1 MTDTLH
7 QLYSTPLLQTHVAVP
22 LKVLEYIKSQK
33 FRRHDTGY
41 MTHEKLLD
49 DPLLK
54 GIKKL
59 ITQKVE
65 DYFYNYCGYAK
76 IVTPVHVSSWANLH
90 KKGDWGQQHYHENSV
105 ISFVWYP
112 LVTESSG
119 DFVTYPKDKL
129 FGTTLSFPYREH
141 NNFNSSNWGF
151 TPKTGDLYIFPS
163 NMVHGIA
170 ELEEDFDRYS
180 LAGNYMIN
188 GPVKCGKVTM
198 ECNFK

>member
-1 MTDTLH
+1 MTDILH

-41 MTHEKLLD
+41 MTQEKLLD

-90 KKGDWGQQHYHENSV
+90 KKGDWGQQHSHYNSV
-105 ISFVWYP
+105 VSGVWELSTTP
-112 LVTESSG
+112 ESG
-119 DFVTYPKDKL
+119 EFIIHPDNKL
-129 FGTTLSFPYREH
+129 FGNLLDLPRRVYNE
-141 NNFNSSNWGF
+141 FNGDQYAF
-151 TPKTGDLYIFPS
+151 TPTNGDLLIFPS
-163 NMVHGIA
+163 TIKHSDTANKCDIPR
-170 ELEEDFDRYS
+170 FS
-180 LAGNYMIN
+180 LAFNYMIR
-188 GPVKCGKVTM
+188 GDVISGKGTKVKL
-198 ECNFK
+198 

>member
-1 MTDTLH
+1 M
-7 QLYSTPLLQTHVAVP
+7 
-22 LKVLEYIKSQK
+22 
-33 FRRHDTGY
+33 
-41 MTHEKLLD
+41 
-49 DPLLK
+49 
-54 GIKKL
+54 
-59 ITQKVE
+59 
-65 DYFYNYCGYAK
+65 
-76 IVTPVHVSSWANLH
+76 
-90 KKGDWGQQHYHENSV
+90 

-170 ELEEDFDRYS
+170 ELEMDFDRYS

-188 GPVKCGKVTM
+188 GPVKCGKVTV

>member
-1 MTDTLH
+1 MTDILH
-7 QLYSTPLLQTHVAVP
+7 QLYSTPLLQTHIAVP

-119 DFVTYPKDKL
+119 D
-129 FGTTLSFPYREH
+129 
-141 NNFNSSNWGF
+141 NWGF

-188 GPVKCGKVTM
+188 GPVKCGKVTVDM
-198 ECNFK
+198 LK